1 MLGREPIIPNP
12 FLKKARRIAVAAV
25 FFFAALPWGMGYV
38 APPPACSAPARSGAR
53 EAFEAR
59 RSGVWLRAKGEVARL
74 LPDDIEGSR
83 HQRFIL
89 RLPGGQT
96 LLISHNIDIAPRV
109 PASVGDELEVSG
121 RYEWNEKGGLIHW
134 THRDPAGRKA
144 GGWIRRGGKTYR

>member
-1 MLGREPIIPNP
+1 M
-12 FLKKARRIAVAAV
+12 AAV
-25 FFFAALPWGMGYV
+25 FFFAPLPVGHL
-38 APPPACSAPARSGAR
+38 APPPADSAPADSAPALSGAR
-53 EAFEAR
+53 EACEACEAFEAR
-59 RSGVWLRAKGEVARL
+59 RSGVWLRARGEIARF
-74 LPDDIEGSR
+74 LPDDLEGSR

-96 LLISHNIDIAPRV
+96 LLISHNIDLAPRV
-109 PASVGDELEVSG
+109 PASVGDEVEVSG

>member
-1 MLGREPIIPNP
+1 M
-12 FLKKARRIAVAAV
+12 AAV
-25 FFFAALPWGMGYV
+25 FFLAALPWGMGYV
-38 APPPACSAPARSGAR
+38 APPPACSAPACSAPAESGVREAC

-59 RSGVWLRAKGEVARL
+59 RSGVWLRAQGEIARL

-96 LLISHNIDIAPRV
+96 LLISHNIDLAPRV
-109 PASVGDELEVSG
+109 PAAVGEKVAVSG